1 MHELEAGKRVNARSY
16 TMMVQERSRG
26 SVQVGSRVPIATGQG
41 AQFQYQSVGMTIE
54 CRPIGRD
61 GSVSLDLHVDVEGLL
76 KPEEAGLSAAERNP
90 VFRTNIF
97 RSEAVIP
104 LGKPTVVGAMDDVA
118 SNRRYEIEV
127 TATKVR

>member
-1 MHELEAGKRVNARSY
+1 MKQAPPLLVVAALAGCMAAAAHAGPLNK
-16 TMMVQERSRG
+16 
-26 SVQVGSRVPIATGQG
+26 SVVPVD
-41 AQFQYQSVGMTIE
+41 AQWV
-54 CRPIGRD
+54 
-61 GSVSLDLHVDVEGLL
+61 VHVDVEGLL

>member
-1 MHELEAGKRVNARSY
+1 MDKCAEDSGLLTVRQLRLWLTEHVTQTIRRYLKKDAKRYAAEVVE
-16 TMMVQERSRG
+16 VQRG
-26 SVQVGSRVPIATGQG
+26 L
-41 AQFQYQSVGMTIE
+41 
-54 CRPIGRD
+54 GRRHA
-61 GSVSLDLHVDVEGLL
+61 LDLHVDVEGLL